1 LLFRAFFCNS
11 EVVPPAIRY
20 ATPADAPALAAFA
33 AEVFPLG
40 CPATDPADLAAYI
53 STELTPE
60 RISDLITDPNIVV
73 LLAEDFAPEPEAP
86 RRIVAYMV
94 VARRS
99 PHPELAA
106 PAAAEFRKL
115 YLHPSAHGTGLS
127 SALLH
132 CALSI
137 LNAEGPRPIWLSC
150 FSENPRAI
158 AFYKKWG
165 FAIVGEQT
173 FLVGADP
180 QKDFLMLREPH

>member
-1 LLFRAFFCNS
+1 MT
-11 EVVPPAIRY
+11 PAIRY
-20 ATPADAPALAAFA
+20 ATPADAPALATFA

-60 RISDLITDPNIVV
+60 RFTALTVDPNIIV
-73 LLAEDFAPEPEAP
+73 LLAEAIAP

-94 VARRS
+94 IVRRS
-99 PHPELAA
+99 PHPALAA
-106 PAAAEFRKL
+106 PATAEFRKL
-115 YLHPSAHGTGLS
+115 YLHPETHGTGLS

-137 LNAEGPRPIWLSC
+137 LNAEGLRPIWLSC

-165 FAIVGEQT
+165 FEIVGEQT
-173 FLVGADP
+173 FLVGADH
-180 QKDFLMLREPH
+180 QKDFLMLREPR